1 MKILVQKFGGTS
13 LENAEIREKAL
24 KKIIGAI
31 EEGYSPVV
39 VVSAMGRNGSP
50 YATDTL
56 KNLIA
61 LNRAPE
67 NNKNLDLL
75 LSCGEIISAVVLSD
89 LLDNAGYPARA
100 LTGWQAGILTDD
112 HFGEADILSIDKELL
127 LSYLEQGII
136 PVVTGFQGITLHKEV
151 TTLGRG
157 GSDTTAVAL
166 AVALKAAAAEIFTDV
181 DGIMTADP
189 RVVPKAS
196 MLSEIHYD
204 EVFQLADQGA
214 KVIHPRAVEIAR
226 QNSMPLRIR
235 NTHSNHPGTLI
246 SSHRQQFDTLYRRN
260 KPQELLTAI
269 THKDNLVQFVLHSH
283 GDPVAESNLFDEMA
297 SSGISI
303 DMINFSVEQ
312 KAFIV
317 ESFTSERL
325 QDLLINRGFAH
336 DLHPDVSKVTIVGNR
351 INGIPGVMATVVRA
365 LTQENIPLLQS
376 SDSHATISCLVSSAM
391 AVKAVKALHRE
402 FGLDHS
408 LQG

>member
-13 LENAEIREKAL
+13 LENPDVRQMAL
-24 KKIIGAI
+24 EKIIHAI
-31 EEGYSPVV
+31 NEGFSPVV

-56 KNLIA
+56 KGLIA
-61 LNRAPE
+61 LNRTPG

-89 LLDNAGYPARA
+89 LLDHAGYPACA

-112 HFGEADILSIDKELL
+112 HFGEADILNIDKEALMT
-127 LSYLEQGII
+127 YLEQGLI
-136 PVVTGFQGITLHKEV
+136 PVVTGFQGMTLHREV

-166 AVALKAAAAEIFTDV
+166 AVALKAAAVEIFTDV

-189 RVVPKAS
+189 RVVPQAS
-196 MLSEIHYD
+196 MLQEIHYD

-226 QNSMPLRIR
+226 QNGMPVRIR
-235 NTHSNHPGTLI
+235 NTRSNHVGTLI
-246 SSHRQQFDTLYRRN
+246 SSQRQQFDTIYRRN

-269 THKDNLVQFVLHSH
+269 THKDNLVQFVLHSY
-283 GDPVAESNLFDEMA
+283 GDPVAESKLFDEMA

-303 DMINFSVEQ
+303 DMINFSVDQ
-312 KAFIV
+312 KAFV
-317 ESFTSERL
+317 VDASTSGKL
-325 QDLLINRGFAH
+325 QDLLIEREFAH
-336 DLHPDVSKVTIVGNR
+336 DIHPDVSKVTIIGNR
-351 INGIPGVMATVVRA
+351 INGIPGVMATVVRT
-365 LTQENIPLLQS
+365 LTKESIPLLQS
-376 SDSHATISCLVSSAM
+376 SDSHATISCLVSSEL
-391 AVKAVKALHRE
+391 AVRAVKALHRE
-402 FGLDHS
+402 FGLDHAS
-408 LQG
+408 HR

>member
-1 MKILVQKFGGTS
+1 MKIIVQKFGGTS
-13 LENAEIREKAL
+13 LENTEIRQMAL
-24 KKIIGAI
+24 EKIIDAI
-31 EEGYSPVV
+31 KEGYSPVV

-56 KNLIA
+56 KGLIA
-61 LNRAPE
+61 LNRTPE
-67 NNKNLDLL
+67 NSKNMDLL

-89 LLDNAGYPARA
+89 LLDNAGYPACA

-112 HFGEADILSIDKELL
+112 HFGEADILSIDKDLL

-136 PVVTGFQGITLHKEV
+136 PVVTGFQGITLHKEI

-189 RVVPKAS
+189 RVVPQAS
-196 MLSEIHYD
+196 MLPEIHYD

-226 QNSMPLRIR
+226 QNGMSVRIR
-235 NTHSNHPGTLI
+235 NTRSNHPGTLI
-246 SSHRQQFDTLYRRN
+246 SSQRQQFDTLYRRSS
-260 KPQELLTAI
+260 PQELLTAI
-269 THKDNLVQFVLHSH
+269 THKDNLVQFVLHSY
-283 GDPVAESNLFDEMA
+283 GDPVDESKLFDDMA

-312 KAFIV
+312 KTFVIDAT
-317 ESFTSERL
+317 TSDKL
-325 QDLLINRGFAH
+325 QALLIERGFTY
-336 DLHPDVSKVTIVGNR
+336 DIHPDVSKVTIIGNR
-351 INGIPGVMATVVRA
+351 INGIPGVMATVVRT
-365 LTQENIPLLQS
+365 LTKENIPLLQS
-376 SDSHATISCLVSSAM
+376 SDSHATISCLVSSNM
-391 AVKAVKALHRE
+391 AVRAVKSLHQE
-402 FGLDHS
+402 FGLDHTS
-408 LQG
+408 HC